1 MTEVKYRS
9 RKSRKVLLV
18 LAGSSLCAF
27 ILAAELRFRR
37 GQAAWSAARGGST
50 DNAAIHSRCEHTER
64 MLFSKAWEEAAAA
77 QKWCVS
83 ACPVVFVFVLH
94 GV

>member
-9 RKSRKVLLV
+9 QKSRKVLLV
-18 LAGSSLCAF
+18 FAGSSLCAF
-27 ILAAELRFRR
+27 ILAAKLRFRR
-37 GQAAWSAARGGST
+37 GQAAWSAALGGST

-77 QKWCVS
+77 AAAAQKWCVS
-83 ACPVVFVFVLH
+83 AWPVVFVLV
-94 GV
+94 